1 MTGNDKDKKKENVSE
16 NMESESTDIDA
27 SILQEMIDEAKNI
40 GITPWTIFLKDIGM
54 IKVLDMTGTINR
66 ATGEHKLLV
75 LDDEGV
81 MWQIKEEYVIAQGN
95 NIMNSEDYEHFNEMK
110 KQSEENTRLWEE
122 SEAKLGLN
130 NGFM

>member
-1 MTGNDKDKKKENVSE
+1 MTFNKEKKTEKFSE
-16 NMESESTDIDA
+16 NMEYKSVDMDSD
-27 SILQEMIDEAKNI
+27 ILQEMIDEAKNI
-40 GITPWTIFLKDIGM
+40 GVAPWTIFLKDIGM

-75 LDDEGV
+75 LDDEGG
-81 MWQIKEEYVIAQGN
+81 MWQIKEEYVIAQRN
-95 NIMNSEDYEHFNEMK
+95 NIIKPEDYEHFNEMK
-110 KQSEENTRLWEE
+110 KQAEENTRLWEE